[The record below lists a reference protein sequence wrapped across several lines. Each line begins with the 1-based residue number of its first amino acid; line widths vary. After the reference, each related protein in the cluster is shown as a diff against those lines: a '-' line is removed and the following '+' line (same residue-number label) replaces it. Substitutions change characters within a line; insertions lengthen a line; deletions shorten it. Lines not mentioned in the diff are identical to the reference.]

1 MVWGRGGQGLC
12 CCWGRMGRSI
22 PCGFINL
29 RAAVFKGLKGV
40 LSLETPALYNGGL
53 FPCWGCDFIWRKWLR
68 LGEGTGHFLVWGCH
82 KAPPLALLPQGTA
95 SVPFSNLSG
104 GAHGLPSLASPGTLP
119 GEVWPRSPTCNLH
132 LQILALSNLPKSVS
146 QFFKRNLSLSL
157 FFSLSLCF
165 SPPLNSVSLE
175 KTNTVII

>member
-1 MVWGRGGQGLC
+1 
-12 CCWGRMGRSI
+12 MGRSI

-82 KAPPLALLPQGTA
+82 KAPPLALTA

-119 GEVWPRSPTCNLH
+119 GEVWHPL
-132 LQILALSNLPKSVS
+132 LWLEGIGALLGPG
-146 QFFKRNLSLSL
+146 R
-157 FFSLSLCF
+157 CEWGARTR
-165 SPPLNSVSLE
+165 PHMWTE
-175 KTNTVII
+175 